1 MGISLVHVAF
11 DTNFERV
18 KTMHSAQTLPDDLIS
33 VHAAAEIVGVSVATL
48 ATWRSTGRYE
58 LDYFKDF
65 RNVYYS
71 RSECIAFRKAH
82 TRRFSIKKAS

>member
-1 MGISLVHVAF
+1 M
-11 DTNFERV
+11 
-18 KTMHSAQTLPDDLIS
+18 QTTQNLPDDLIS

-65 RNVYYS
+65 RKVCYS

>member
-1 MGISLVHVAF
+1 M
-11 DTNFERV
+11 
-18 KTMHSAQTLPDDLIS
+18 TMQTTQSLPDDLIS

>member
-1 MGISLVHVAF
+1 MQ
-11 DTNFERV
+11 T
-18 KTMHSAQTLPDDLIS
+18 AQILPDDLIS

-48 ATWRSTGRYE
+48 ATWRSTDA

-71 RSECIAFRKAH
+71 RSECIAFRQTH
-82 TRRFSIKKAS
+82 TRRFTIKKAG

>member
-1 MGISLVHVAF
+1 
-11 DTNFERV
+11 
-18 KTMHSAQTLPDDLIS
+18 MHSAQILPDDLIS

-48 ATWRSTGRYE
+48 ATWRSTGHYA

-71 RSECIAFRKAH
+71 RSECIAFRRAH
-82 TRRFSIKKAS
+82 TRRFSIKKTS